1 MHHEED
7 QRIRVSRSDEPASDC
22 DVAANE
28 MDQGEASAKQR
39 LFLVFDDP
47 GLEHDVL
54 IVCTVLNRYPGYALG
69 SPFLMVRF

>member
-1 MHHEED
+1 MHYEED
-7 QRIRVSRSDEPASDC
+7 QRIWFPRSDEPTSDC

-54 IVCTVLNRYPGYALG
+54 IICTVLNGYHPMVARYPG
-69 SPFLMVRF
+69 